1 MSLHSRRDADWWGAG
16 LLESRPSDAPWAIA
30 RSTVSYGQL
39 RAQVSSLRH
48 TLRSYGI
55 GAGNTVALQGARS
68 FTQMWALLALWSCG
82 AQVML
87 MGPGLRGRE
96 LGTLLDRCRP
106 QYHLSFDAP
115 GWAAGTF
122 HDECEVLVRRL
133 KGGRPAETPHCLV
146 QFTSGSTGIAKAI
159 GRTPES
165 LTTELG
171 RFRAIGGMPRDG
183 ERALLLAP
191 PEHSFGLIGGLLHAM
206 NAGAV
211 TVFARDTGPRAVL
224 EACRAHDVDAVL
236 GAPAHFAG
244 LAALPGS
251 VEPPVAPGPPG
262 PPAASPASP
271 AFPAHG
277 GAAPLPRLRT
287 AVSAGD
293 VLVRQVATRFAERFG
308 VRIGQA
314 YGTTETGIIAVDTA
328 GVHGPGTVGVP
339 APGVR
344 VRLVSGELQVR
355 LPGSPYLAPEDPPA
369 RFLADGGRDPGGW
382 LCTRD
387 LVEVDPA
394 GGALRLLGRLDP
406 PADRRGLT
414 AGATQRQVTDRT
426 IVRQLGRDGSLAI

>member
-1 MSLHSRRDADWWGAG
+1 MSLTSRRETGWWGAG
-16 LLESRPSDAPWAIA
+16 LLERQPPDAPWAIA
-30 RSTVSYGQL
+30 HNTVTYGQL
-39 RAQVSSLRH
+39 RAQVDALRH

-87 MGPGLRGRE
+87 MGPALRGRE
-96 LGTLLDRCRP
+96 LDTLLDRCRP

-133 KGGRPAETPHCLV
+133 IGGRPAETPHCLV

-171 RFRAIGGMPRDG
+171 RFRAIGGMPRGG

-211 TVFARDTGPRAVL
+211 PVFAPDTGPRAVL
-224 EACRAHDVDAVL
+224 DACRAHDVGAVL
-236 GAPAHFAG
+236 GAPGHFAA
-244 LAALPGS
+244 LADHDE
-251 VEPPVAPGPPG
+251 VPPP
-262 PPAASPASP
+262 
-271 AFPAHG
+271 
-277 GAAPLPRLRT
+277 PRLRV
-287 AVSAGD
+287 AISAGD
-293 VLVRQVATRFAERFG
+293 VLDRQVPARFAERFG

-314 YGTTETGIIAVDTA
+314 YGTTETGIIAVDAA
-328 GVHGPGTVGVP
+328 GAHGPGTVGVP

-355 LPGSPYLAPEDPPA
+355 LPGSPYLAPEEPPA

-406 PADRRGLT
+406 LADRRGLT
-414 AGATQRQVTDRT
+414 AGATRRQVADRAV
-426 IVRQLGRDGSLAI
+426 VRLLGRDGSLAL

>member
-16 LLESRPSDAPWAIA
+16 LLENRPPDAPWAIA
-30 RSTVSYGQL
+30 RSTVTYGQL

-48 TLRSYGI
+48 TIRSYGI

-133 KGGRPAETPHCLV
+133 KHGRPAETPHCLV

-171 RFRAIGGMPRDG
+171 RFRAIGGMPQRG
-183 ERALLLAP
+183 EKALLLAP

-206 NAGAV
+206 NTGAV
-211 TVFARDTGPRAVL
+211 TVFARDTGPPAVL
-224 EACRAHDVDAVL
+224 EACRAHDVEAVL

-244 LAALPGS
+244 LAAFPGLC
-251 VEPPVAPGPPG
+251 
-262 PPAASPASP
+262 AASFSSAAPDSSASSAP
-271 AFPAHG
+271 SAFPAQG
-277 GAAPLPRLRT
+277 GAPPLPRLRT
-287 AVSAGD
+287 AISAGD
-293 VLVRQVATRFAERFG
+293 VLVRQVSARFAERFG

-328 GVHGPGTVGVP
+328 GAHGPGTVGVP

-355 LPGSPYLAPEDPPA
+355 LPGSPYLAPEEPPV

-406 PADRRGLT
+406 LADRRGLA
-414 AGATQRQVTDRT
+414 AGATQRQVADRAV
-426 IVRQLGRDGSLAI
+426 VRHLDRDGSLAV

>member
-1 MSLHSRRDADWWGAG
+1 MSLHSRRHADWWGAG
-16 LLESRPSDAPWAIA
+16 LLESRPAGAPWAIA
-30 RSTVSYGQL
+30 RSTVTYGQL
-39 RAQVSSLRH
+39 RAQVSSLGH

-55 GAGNTVALQGARS
+55 GAGHTVALQGARS
-68 FTQMWALLALWSCG
+68 FTQMWALFALWSCG

-146 QFTSGSTGIAKAI
+146 QFTSGSTGVAKAI

-165 LTTELG
+165 VTTELG
-171 RFRAIGGMPRDG
+171 RFRAIGGMPRPG
-183 ERALLLAP
+183 EKALLLAP

-206 NAGAV
+206 NTGAV
-211 TVFARDTGPRAVL
+211 PVFARDTGPRAVL
-224 EACRAHDVDAVL
+224 DACRVHDVEAVL
-236 GAPAHFAG
+236 GAPGHFAG
-244 LAALPGS
+244 LASWPGDTPDS
-251 VEPPVAPGPPG
+251 PDAPAPLDA
-262 PPAASPASP
+262 AASSAAS
-271 AFPAHG
+271 ALG
-277 GAAPLPRLRT
+277 GIPPLPRLRM
-287 AVSAGD
+287 AISAGD
-293 VLVRQVATRFAERFG
+293 VLVRQVSTRFAERFG

-328 GVHGPGTVGVP
+328 GVYGPGTVGVP

-355 LPGSPYLAPEDPPA
+355 LPDSPYLAPEEPPA

-387 LVEVDPA
+387 LVEVDRS
-394 GGALRLLGRLDP
+394 GALRLLGRLDP
-406 PADRRGLT
+406 PADRQVLT
-414 AGATQRQVTDRT
+414 AGAAQRQVSDRT
-426 IVRQLGRDGSLAI
+426 VVRRLDRDGFLAH

>member
-1 MSLHSRRDADWWGAG
+1 MSLTSRRDTGWWGAG
-16 LLESRPSDAPWAIA
+16 LLERRPPDAPWALA
-30 RSTVSYGQL
+30 RSTVTYGQL
-39 RAQVSSLRH
+39 RAQVTSLRH

-133 KGGRPAETPHCLV
+133 VGGRPAETPHCLV

-171 RFRAIGGMPRDG
+171 RFRAIGGMPHGG
-183 ERALLLAP
+183 EKALLLAP

-206 NAGAV
+206 NTGAV

-224 EACRAHDVDAVL
+224 DACRTHQVDAVL
-236 GAPAHFAG
+236 GAPGHFAA
-244 LAALPGS
+244 LAHHDGA
-251 VEPPVAPGPPG
+251 PP
-262 PPAASPASP
+262 S
-271 AFPAHG
+271 
-277 GAAPLPRLRT
+277 LPRLR
-287 AVSAGD
+287 AVISAGD
-293 VLVRQVATRFAERFG
+293 TLERQVPARFAERFG

-314 YGTTETGIIAVDTA
+314 YGTTETGIIAVDAA
-328 GVHGPGTVGVP
+328 GAHGPGTVGVP

-355 LPGSPYLAPEDPPA
+355 LPDSPYLAPEEPPA

-406 PADRRGLT
+406 LADRRGLT
-414 AGATQRQVTDRT
+414 AGATQRQVADRAV
-426 IVRQLGRDGSLAI
+426 VRLLGRDGSLAI

>member
-1 MSLHSRRDADWWGAG
+1 MSLNSRRDADWWGAG
-16 LLESRPSDAPWAIA
+16 LLAGHPSDAPWAGA
-30 RSTVSYGQL
+30 RRTVTYGQL
-39 RAQVSSLRH
+39 RSQVASLRH

-55 GAGNTVALQGARS
+55 GEGNTVALQGARS

-133 KGGRPAETPHCLV
+133 VGGRPAETPYCLV
-146 QFTSGSTGIAKAI
+146 QFTSGSTGVAKAI

-165 LTTELG
+165 LTAELG
-171 RFRAIGGMPRDG
+171 RFRAIGGMPRKG
-183 ERALLLAP
+183 EKTLLITP

-206 NAGAV
+206 NTGAV
-211 TVFARDTGPRAVL
+211 PVFAPDTGAPAVL
-224 EACRAHDVDAVL
+224 DTCLAHDVAAVL
-236 GAPAHFAG
+236 GAPAHFAA
-244 LAALPGS
+244 LAAQDG
-251 VEPPVAPGPPG
+251 
-262 PPAASPASP
+262 
-271 AFPAHG
+271 
-277 GAAPLPRLRT
+277 APLPRLRV
-287 AVSAGD
+287 AISAGD
-293 VLVRQVATRFAERFG
+293 ALDRRVHGRFAELFG
-308 VRIGQA
+308 IRIGQA
-314 YGTTETGIIAVDTA
+314 YGTTETGVIAVDAA
-328 GVHGPGTVGVP
+328 GEHGPGTVGVP
-339 APGVR
+339 APGVQ

-355 LPGSPYLAPEDPPA
+355 LPGSPYLAQEEPPA

-394 GGALRLLGRLDP
+394 DGALRLLGRLDP
-406 PADRRGLT
+406 LADRRSLT
-414 AGATQRQVTDRT
+414 AGTAQRQLADRT
-426 IVRQLGRDGSLAI
+426 AVRRLGRDGSLPV